1 MVEHGVGGLLSPPGD
16 VSAIAAA
23 TASLL
28 NDATRRRAMGHAAA
42 QHAARFDWAVSGDLM
57 LGRYSAH
64 AAPVPPRSH
73 GSGDAARPPPPMLE
87 RLHAWWHS
95 RNATASALGT
105 AAARAAVARVAAA
118 RAVEAVEAM
127 GAVAGL
133 AGQAAGVKGEAV
145 AL

>member
-1 MVEHGVGGLLSPPGD
+1 
-16 VSAIAAA
+16 
-23 TASLL
+23 
-28 NDATRRRAMGHAAA
+28 
-42 QHAARFDWAVSGDLM
+42 M
-57 LGRYSAH
+57 LRRYSAH

-95 RNATASALGT
+95 RNATASASALGT

-133 AGQAAGVKGEAV
+133 AGQAAGAKAEAV